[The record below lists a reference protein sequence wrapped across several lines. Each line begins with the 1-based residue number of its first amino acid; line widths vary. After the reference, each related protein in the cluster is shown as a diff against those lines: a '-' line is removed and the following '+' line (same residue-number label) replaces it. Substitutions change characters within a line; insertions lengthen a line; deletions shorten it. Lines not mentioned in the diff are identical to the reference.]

1 MIVEI
6 LSTKVA
12 TLPGKKPGTSYQA
25 LEVAF
30 RNKTF
35 GDKVEGK
42 KLMSFGATG
51 ETFKKLA
58 IAQAGEI
65 YDIVVQKNDAGFN
78 DWISAKKSSSDESS
92 STAPQSAGVYKPQD
106 PTRPA
111 QTYTATPKSTYET
124 PEERAKKQIYI
135 VRQSSITAALTTLTA
150 ASKTAPQ
157 VDDVLK
163 VASQYEAFVFGD
175 TEPTQK
181 AKDLA
186 VAASFDD
193 LEDDIPN

>member
-1 MIVEI
+1 MIIEI
-6 LSTKVA
+6 LSTAVK

-58 IAQAGEI
+58 IAQAGEV

-78 DWISAKKSSSDESS
+78 DWISAKKSDSSQGTSES
-92 STAPQSAGVYKPQD
+92 TGGVATPARASATSVG
-106 PTRPA
+106 
-111 QTYTATPKSTYET
+111 YTATPKSTYET
-124 PEERAKKQIYI
+124 PEERAKKQVYI

-150 ASKTAPQ
+150 ASKTPPQ

-175 TEPTQK
+175 NKE
-181 AKDLA
+181 A
-186 VAASFDD
+186 VVPSTDFSD
-193 LEDDIPN
+193 LEDDIAF

>member
-1 MIVEI
+1 MIIEI
-6 LSTKVA
+6 LSTAVK

-58 IAQAGEI
+58 IAQAGEV

-78 DWISAKKSSSDESS
+78 DWISAKKSSGEDMPTTTQ
-92 STAPQSAGVYKPQD
+92 STATPARVSTTSAGF
-106 PTRPA
+106 
-111 QTYTATPKSTYET
+111 TATPKSTYET
-124 PEERAKKQIYI
+124 PEERAKKQVYI

-150 ASKTAPQ
+150 ASKTPPQ

-175 TEPTQK
+175 QAGLLTNET
-181 AKDLA
+181 AKQVDF
-186 VAASFDD
+186 SD
-193 LEDDIPN
+193 LEDDIAF